1 MKTSLRRASAMPTA
15 VHTANSSD
23 TPGEGAPT
31 AIASRLRGEILRGSI
46 SGGERMRQDA
56 IATRFNVSQNTAR
69 EAFKLLEAEGL
80 LRSEPRRGVSVAP
93 LSAAEA
99 CEITELRNLL
109 EVQALEWAF
118 SDLDPP
124 SLDAADA
131 VLAQLDALS
140 TVDEVISLNGAFHR
154 ILYAPSKRE
163 RTLALIETLRLNF
176 ERYLRVTWQETSH
189 LDQSQREHRE
199 IVKACRERDRRKAA
213 SLLRKHIRE
222 TGRLLVDRIE
232 RLHGQ

>member
-1 MKTSLRRASAMPTA
+1 
-15 VHTANSSD
+15 
-23 TPGEGAPT
+23 
-31 AIASRLRGEILRGSI
+31 
-46 SGGERMRQDA
+46 MRQDA
-56 IATRFNVSQNTAR
+56 VATRFNVSQNTAR

-99 CEITELRNLL
+99 WEITELRSLL

-118 SDLDPP
+118 PDLDPA

-131 VLAQLDALS
+131 VLSQLDAKG

-154 ILYAPSKRE
+154 ILYAPAKRE

-176 ERYLRVTWQETSH
+176 ERYLRLTWQETSH
-189 LDQSQREHRE
+189 LEQSQREHRE
-199 IVKACRERDRRKAA
+199 IIKACRERNRRKAA
-213 SLLRKHIRE
+213 SLLRRHIRE
-222 TGRLLVDRIE
+222 TGRLLVVRIE
-232 RLHGQ
+232 HIDGEQAKATARVTGID